1 MKRIIII
8 LVVLSCTLG
17 MNAQTETS
25 RNQLEQLKKAKEQVE
40 QHKKKVQDLEDEY
53 HHLLD
58 TLAEVQNRHFVQKTP
73 EQSLKEWLAK
83 YESIKDLA
91 DHNIFATKPNL
102 RELDISK
109 TYLSLIEMYNSL
121 GEKGGYD
128 HDQNESFKSELEN
141 ITEQLD
147 PNHKDSFKESVND
160 LKSCIKNYRFTLF
173 ELARIFAVVK
183 EKEKS
188 GLSGEDIYKSLQ
200 ADDETY
206 FVDLI
211 PYTKKMLSDY
221 IKGNQSDRAEI
232 IRTLKAS
239 CSEAFKKY

>member
-40 QHKKKVQDLEDEY
+40 QHKKKVQELEDEY

-58 TLAEVQNRHFVQKTP
+58 TLAEVQNRQKTP

-83 YESIKDLA
+83 CKSIKDLA
-91 DHNIFATKPNL
+91 DNNIFAKNQNL
-102 RELDISK
+102 CKLDISK

-147 PNHKDSFKESVND
+147 PNHIDSFKESVND
-160 LKSCIKNYRFTLF
+160 LKSCIKKYRFTLF

-200 ADDETY
+200 ADNETY